1 MPDSWIDR
9 KELEELVGSFSP
21 PRKTRRRLPP
31 LREKEPERAERAEEE
46 EPTLD
51 GAALAPPAEPPA
63 AEADLVRVF
72 QMDRPDSAVEEVA
85 PSGGSF
91 APVDPAPGMEEPAQ
105 REEPAM
111 ARLEEEPEDP
121 EPSAM
126 DGELPD
132 AGAMDFPDPVGVG
145 ERCEGAGDC
154 EVPPP
159 LPVAVS
165 ESPCEA
171 EAADIAGEAMV
182 AAAAMS
188 AEEDVLP
195 GAGADPAAGELPE
208 IRFES
213 AGEEEVRELPGFLD
227 DRTEMPLPRPSSLS
241 ERDADRALAAL
252 AEARL
257 RAERSRLLRVRS
269 SGSDGAMRIP
279 EEIPS
284 AVTEEIPEEIPSA
297 ESEEV
302 PAVIPDEGGEAEE
315 AEEAE
320 RESAPLPAD
329 GAALDFDGAAPP
341 EASPGGFPARVPE
354 SVPADRFLRRLER
367 FGEEAR
373 GRLDAREVI
382 VCDRDGLLLY
392 SDADDTGKGG
402 FETALLLEIS
412 ARTNRLL
419 GLEAS
424 RATQVSAGGG
434 LWRCLLRQSVP
445 SGDIYAG
452 LLLRE
457 PLEEEEIVFWT
468 GALAATAG
476 EPSPAPR
483 GTPTISS
490 PCTTNCQ

>member
-1 MPDSWIDR
+1 M
-9 KELEELVGSFSP
+9 
-21 PRKTRRRLPP
+21 
-31 LREKEPERAERAEEE
+31 EEE
-46 EPTLD
+46 KPTLD
-51 GAALAPPAEPPA
+51 GAVLPAPAETPV
-63 AEADLVRVF
+63 AEADLARVS
-72 QMDRPDSAVEEVA
+72 QPARSDSPVEEVA
-85 PSGGSF
+85 LSGGSL
-91 APVDPAPGMEEPAQ
+91 APVDPAPAMEEPAPW
-105 REEPAM
+105 EDPAM
-111 ARLEEEPEDP
+111 VRLEEEPEVA
-121 EPSAM
+121 EPPAM
-126 DGELPD
+126 AGKLPD
-132 AGAMDFPDPVGVG
+132 AGVPDSPDAFEAG
-145 ERCEGAGDC
+145 ERCDEAADF
-154 EVPPP
+154 EAPPP
-159 LPVAVS
+159 LPVLVCESLREPEAVDS
-165 ESPCEA
+165 
-171 EAADIAGEAMV
+171 AGAAMV
-182 AAAAMS
+182 AAEATSAA
-188 AEEDVLP
+188 EDVPP
-195 GAGADPAAGELPE
+195 GSGPDPSGADLPE

-213 AGEEEVRELPGFLD
+213 AGEEEARELPGFLD
-227 DRTEMPLPRPSSLS
+227 DRTEIPLPRPASLS

-269 SGSDGAMRIP
+269 PDADGATRIP

-284 AVTEEIPEEIPSA
+284 AELDEFAEEIPEEA
-297 ESEEV
+297 VGEAREEV
-302 PAVIPDEGGEAEE
+302 SGEAPEE
-315 AEEAE
+315 ALGEAHEEVLGEAPE
-320 RESAPLPAD
+320 EGEEESAPLPAD
-329 GAALDFDGAAPP
+329 GVALDCDAVAPL
-341 EASPGGFPARVPE
+341 EVSPAGFPSGAPE
-354 SVPADRFLRRLER
+354 SIPADRFLRRLER

-434 LWRCLLRQSVP
+434 LWRCLLRRSVS
-445 SGDIYAG
+445 SGDMYAG
-452 LLLRE
+452 FLLRE

-468 GALAATAG
+468 DALAATAG